1 MLRLRGLLWIAFLGP
16 LFFLTYNFANASAAA
31 RAHVPSLAFEWES
44 HIPFL
49 AWTIFPYWSSDLL
62 YGLSLLLAKSKSELD
77 THARRLL
84 AVQLLS
90 VACFIAFPLRVAFA
104 APLVDGAAGWLFAQ
118 LRSFD
123 QPFNQ
128 APSLHVSL
136 AVILWDF
143 YRRRLPACTVGWFL
157 LIALSA
163 WTTYQ
168 HQFIDLPMGA
178 WLGVLIVTT
187 MPAKGLR
194 HPWLAAAYLAGAVL
208 LTTLAFLL
216 QGWAWCLLIGAFPV
230 SLVSAAY
237 WSGNPHVLGKTNGR
251 LPFWMWPVEFG
262 ARCNAYLW
270 TRNTPPHTEIRDGVW
285 LGRARRIG
293 EQHAFASVVDLTAEL
308 STHAD
313 IVIPVLDLTPP
324 TNADLTRAAECI
336 DAAPKPVLVCCA
348 LGVSRSAAAVAAW
361 LIATGRASSVEA
373 ACAEIHQKR
382 PLTRLNTKARKCLQ
396 QWSGG
401 RNEFGP

>member
-1 MLRLRGLLWIAFLGP
+1 MLRLRGLLWMAFLGSV
-16 LFFLTYNFANASAAA
+16 FFLTYNFANATAAA
-31 RAHVPSLAFEWES
+31 RTHVPSLAFEWER

-62 YGLSLLLAKSKSELD
+62 YGLSLLLARSKEELD

-84 AVQLLS
+84 AVQLIS
-90 VACFIAFPLRVAFA
+90 VACFIAFPMRVAYA
-104 APLVDGAAGWLFAQ
+104 QPTVDGAAGWLFAQ

-143 YRRRLPACTVGWFL
+143 YKRRLPQWTGAWFV

-168 HQFIDLPMGA
+168 HQFIDLPTGA
-178 WLGVLIVTT
+178 WLGVLILAA
-187 MPAKGLR
+187 MPDKGER
-194 HPWLAAAYLAGAVL
+194 HGKLAAAYIAGAVL
-208 LTTLAFLL
+208 LTTIAFLI
-216 QGWAWCLLIGAFPV
+216 QGWAWILLVGAFPV
-230 SLVSAAY
+230 SLVGAAY
-237 WSGNPHVLGKTNGR
+237 WSGDASVLGKKNGAM
-251 LPFWMWPVEFG
+251 PFWMWPVEFG
-262 ARCNAYLW
+262 ARCNAFLW
-270 TRNTPPHTEIRDGVW
+270 TRNTPPETEIRDGVW

-293 EQHAFASVVDLTAEL
+293 EQHEFASIIDLTAEL
-308 STHAD
+308 STNAET
-313 IVIPVLDLTPP
+313 VIPVLDLTPP
-324 TNADLTRAAECI
+324 TNTDFTRAAESI
-336 DAAPKPVLVCCA
+336 EAACKPVLVCCA

-361 LIATGRASSVEA
+361 LIATGRAPTA
-373 ACAEIHQKR
+373 AAAIAEIQQKR
-382 PLTRLNTKARKCLQ
+382 PLTRLNTNAQKCLQ